1 MHIRKYRSEDL
12 EMLQNWFSEWN
23 WSGFDPSMIPQN
35 AFIAEINGY
44 AVGFSCFASTDCSIA
59 LMGYTVVTKQF
70 KGDSKAVVD
79 ELLKSVTTTARDAGH
94 KYLVYYTNT
103 AFMVPRMRK
112 AGLKLAHQKSK
123 TWVLVGG
130 LNGENTEFLED

>member
-1 MHIRKYRSEDL
+1 MYIRKYRSEDL
-12 EMLQNWFSEWN
+12 ELLLSWFSEWD
-23 WSGFDPSMIPQN
+23 WKGFDPSMIPEN
-35 AFIAEINGY
+35 AFIAEINGS

-59 LMGYTVVTKQF
+59 LMGYTVITKQYL
-70 KGDSKAVVD
+70 GDSKAVVD
-79 ELLKSVTTTARDAGH
+79 ELLKSVTEAAKVKH

-112 AGLKLAHQKSK
+112 AGLKLAHKNSK

-130 LNGENTEFLED
+130 LNGEDTQFLEE